1 MNVTHVYNS
10 GERQQY
16 LIEHHYSIRLK
27 PRLLYAGK
35 QFKSGGWEEKTHSHD
50 FSEIVFVYDGHGE
63 VTVGGITR
71 NVSKGDII
79 IYNAGVSHSE
89 RSLDSSS
96 FEVRFIAYDKL
107 EITDLPPNHLLP
119 PDYDFIYPTSDMYST
134 LRPCILTEFSLNLK
148 LKISFLLKLPRI
160 FHAICCFILFR
171 LINESGKE
179 SDILRNNKVL
189 DRAVEYIDNNYK
201 SEITLETLAS
211 KCFVNKYYLAHLF
224 TRFKGISVG
233 KYLNCKRFEEA
244 KKASCG
250 NSYAG
255 WRRCGFPQGFNDVSY
270 FCRAFKKETGVTP
283 LEYRKNPV

>member
-134 LRPCILTEFSLNLK
+134 FVLYFDRIFTEFETKDQFFAEIAQILSRNM
-148 LKISFLLKLPRI
+148 LLY
-160 FHAICCFILFR
+160 LFR

-244 KKASCG
+244 KRLLAETAMPVGDVAVS
-250 NSYAG
+250 S
-255 WRRCGFPQGFNDVSY
+255 GFNDVSY

>member
-107 EITDLPPNHLLP
+107 EITDLP
-119 PDYDFIYPTSDMYST
+119 
-134 LRPCILTEFSLNLK
+134 R
-148 LKISFLLKLPRI
+148 
-160 FHAICCFILFR
+160 
-171 LINESGKE
+171 
-179 SDILRNNKVL
+179 
-189 DRAVEYIDNNYK
+189 K
-201 SEITLETLAS
+201 SQE
-211 KCFVNKYYLAHLF
+211 
-224 TRFKGISVG
+224 
-233 KYLNCKRFEEA
+233 
-244 KKASCG
+244 
-250 NSYAG
+250 
-255 WRRCGFPQGFNDVSY
+255 
-270 FCRAFKKETGVTP
+270 
-283 LEYRKNPV
+283 